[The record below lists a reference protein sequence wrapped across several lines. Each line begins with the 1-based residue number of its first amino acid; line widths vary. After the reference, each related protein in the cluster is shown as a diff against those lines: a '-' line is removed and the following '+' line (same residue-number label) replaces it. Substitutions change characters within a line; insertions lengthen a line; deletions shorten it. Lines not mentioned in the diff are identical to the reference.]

1 MYLLK
6 SSSNAFMLYCLTK
19 GSFKVFYIMLYYNE
33 YKTKKDELDVE
44 QDDLNKIAKQCRT
57 LRISYGLRQEDLA
70 QQCQVS
76 LQAIKN
82 LEQTGRV
89 EMGTFIK
96 VIAVLGKKEA
106 LMEALQVQ
114 TKDLEQLLQVD
125 AVQKTA
131 AARVRKVF
139 K

>member
-1 MYLLK
+1 
-6 SSSNAFMLYCLTK
+6 
-19 GSFKVFYIMLYYNE
+19 MLYYNE